1 MDSTASVELVQCWV
15 YISPLQLVLFF
26 LHSRKYKI
34 VRFYNLERIPLED
47 EGRFVLYF
55 LELELGCD
63 ALDYT
68 ERVVEYV
75 LLQNHDQNGVLTTD
89 AQLCYPRGLDWNKDA
104 VVHLILAVHH
114 EGPRFRRFIEKL
126 EKIFKENLE
135 VYFHLVV
142 VNSGNAGLDIREILG
157 ATSLLKYKVEE
168 LEGDFSWT
176 RAINYGIRQ
185 IQDPGHIILT
195 VDVHMDLPAS
205 IFEDCRKVSFQY
217 LLPLFLI
224 HDVRL

>member
-1 MDSTASVELVQCWV
+1 MS
-15 YISPLQLVLFF
+15 FF
-26 LHSRKYKI
+26 SFFSRKYKI

-68 ERVVEYV
+68 ERVAEYV
-75 LLQNHDQNGVLTTD
+75 LLQNNELKSVLTND
-89 AQLCYPRGLDWNKDA
+89 AQLCYPRALDWNKDA
-104 VVHLILAVHH
+104 VVHLILAVNN

-168 LEGDFSWT
+168 LDGDFSWT
-176 RAINYGIRQ
+176 RSINYGIRQ

-195 VDVHMDLPAS
+195 ADVHMDLPAS
-205 IFEDCRKVSFQY
+205 VFEDCRKVSFHVFA
-217 LLPLFLI
+217 PIAF
-224 HDVRL
+224 DP